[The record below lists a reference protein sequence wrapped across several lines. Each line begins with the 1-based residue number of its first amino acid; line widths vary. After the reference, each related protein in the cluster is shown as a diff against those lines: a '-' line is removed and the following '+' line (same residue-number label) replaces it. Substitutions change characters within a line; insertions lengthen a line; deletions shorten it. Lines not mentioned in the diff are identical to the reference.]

1 MSTECKICEGTGN
14 EPGEL
19 GCVWCD
25 ETGKAGGLNPAPSG
39 ELAAFRAYMAANP
52 MATYWSVWQER
63 AKISTA
69 ELEQYQARRRQFAD
83 EVNGRLTALDERAD
97 GFEQRIA
104 RLRHVGMELTGVIDE
119 YRAMP
124 CDSLKVRMFSTAD
137 RYRKRLMAKCGNC
150 EDHGVI
156 GYTTGQT
163 PETFDMGEYPCPECR
178 PTEYAAWS
186 KP

>member
-1 MSTECKICEGTGN
+1 MSTKCGFCKGTGT
-14 EPGEL
+14 EPGFTE
-19 GCVWCD
+19 CVWCD
-25 ETGKAGGLNPAPSG
+25 NTGRDDGIKPESDKASRLHQYVSKASFAHGADRHAAIQLIE
-39 ELAAFRAYMAANP
+39 ELQR
-52 MATYWSVWQER
+52 
-63 AKISTA
+63 
-69 ELEQYQARRRQFAD
+69 
-83 EVNGRLTALDERAD
+83 RLTAAD
-97 GFEQRIA
+97 VRNDAHEQRIA

-137 RYRKRLMAKCGNC
+137 RYRKRLMATCGNC

-163 PETFDMGEYPCPECR
+163 PETFDQGEYPCPECQ
-178 PTEYAAWS
+178 PTEYAAWR